1 LYPPLPKA
9 KDAKPVPD
17 MEYINRELHRKGV
30 TLQLLWEEYKQA
42 HPDGYQHTQ
51 FCQLYRD
58 WAKTIDVSMR
68 QIHIAGE
75 KAFVDYAG
83 QTVPAIDPSDGA
95 TKQAQV
101 FIAVLGASNYTYAD
115 PSWDQTL
122 ESWIDAHVKMF
133 EFFGGVPKVIV
144 PEYVPRNIFQV
155 MFPTVLCAGGPRR
168 PADDESKGPLVSG
181 MGHITI
187 MD

>member
-1 LYPPLPKA
+1 MRKIKEILRLKWKLGLGTREVARSCLVSHSTVIEVLARAESAGLSWPLPEDLDEGALEAKLYPPPPKA

-68 QIHIAGE
+68 QLSLIHISE
-75 KAFVDYAG
+75 
-83 QTVPAIDPSDGA
+83 
-95 TKQAQV
+95 
-101 FIAVLGASNYTYAD
+101 
-115 PSWDQTL
+115 
-122 ESWIDAHVKMF
+122 
-133 EFFGGVPKVIV
+133 
-144 PEYVPRNIFQV
+144 
-155 MFPTVLCAGGPRR
+155 PTR
-168 PADDESKGPLVSG
+168 PY
-181 MGHITI
+181 
-187 MD
+187 